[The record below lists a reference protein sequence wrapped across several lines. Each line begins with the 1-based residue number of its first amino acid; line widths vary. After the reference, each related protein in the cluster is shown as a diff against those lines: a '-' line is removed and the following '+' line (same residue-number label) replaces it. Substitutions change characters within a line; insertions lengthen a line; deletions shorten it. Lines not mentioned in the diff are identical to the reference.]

1 MQNKAKRAQLDVC
14 LLVFCKK
21 IHSNLSL
28 GVLQK
33 KIQIFPTIIKI
44 KINAE
49 DTGQMNRYW

>member
-14 LLVFCKK
+14 LLVLCKK